1 MCSGELLLS
10 RARRCQVPAH
20 SLYYCF
26 GETYL
31 NNGVV
36 SFVFCQHNPETQQF
50 LLDRWV
56 WKLEWRELL
65 GQRRFPLLAI
75 RNYFG
80 EKVPLLL
87 SW

>member
-1 MCSGELLLS
+1 V
-10 RARRCQVPAH
+10 A
-20 SLYYCF
+20 
-26 GETYL
+26 
-31 NNGVV
+31 